1 MSPSV
6 IENFV
11 VGIVTSITTALA
23 VWLWRNIRETRR
35 LNRKAEFFNISRGEQ
50 CLTVMNHNPR
60 GRDMMS
66 HCDIE
71 TLIELVRLIDEIG
84 GKPKIAAFDKVL
96 EPPGE
101 MTEFCIGGP
110 DSNHRTK
117 VHAENFL
124 KGVRFLPLSL
134 NDPDNLAIVTSTGKF
149 KHIAYEEEY
158 VILARLYPKPTSR
171 PVILISGQTSRS
183 NQGATH
189 YLIKNYNST
198 LRKQFGSKR
207 PFCLLLKL
215 QSPRTYGYKSVGLV
229 EDITNTAF
237 VLPLSA
243 KTRGSH
249 HF

>member
-1 MSPSV
+1 MPPSV

-11 VGIVTSITTALA
+11 VGIVTSIVTALS
-23 VWLWRNIRETRR
+23 VWLYRNIRESQA
-35 LNRKAEFFNISRGEQ
+35 LNRKAEFFSISRGEQ

-71 TLIELVRLIDEIG
+71 TLIELVRLIDGIG
-84 GKPKIAAFDKVL
+84 GKPKIAAFDKIL

-124 KGVRFLPLSL
+124 KGVQFLPLNL
-134 NDPDNLAIVTSTGKF
+134 DDPDNLAIITSTGKF
-149 KHIAYEEEY
+149 RHIAYEEEY
-158 VILARLYPKPTSR
+158 VILARLYPRPMSR
-171 PVILISGQTSRS
+171 PVILISGQTARS

-198 LRKQFGSKR
+198 LRKKFGSKR

-229 EDITNTAF
+229 EDITDTAF
-237 VLPLSA
+237 VPLPFST
-243 KTRGSH
+243 KTHSGH
-249 HF
+249 

>member
-1 MSPSV
+1 MPPSV

-11 VGIVTSITTALA
+11 VGIVTSVITALS
-23 VWLWRNIRETRR
+23 VWLWRNIQEAKQ
-35 LNRKAEFFNISRGEQ
+35 LNRKAEFFSISRGEQ

-71 TLIELVRLIDEIG
+71 TLIELVRLIDGIG

-101 MTEFCIGGP
+101 VTEFCIGGP

-134 NDPDNLAIVTSTGKF
+134 NEPDNLAIVTSTDKF
-149 KHIAYEEEY
+149 RHKAYEDEY
-158 VILARLYPKPTSR
+158 VVLARLYPDPAAQ
-171 PVILISGQTSRS
+171 PVILIAGQTSRA

-189 YLIKNYNST
+189 YLIQNYNSA
-198 LRKQFGSKR
+198 LRRKFGSKR
-207 PFCLLLKL
+207 PFCLILEL
-215 QSPRTYGYKSVGLV
+215 QSPRTYGYRSVQLV
-229 EDITNTAF
+229 KDVTNTAF
-237 VLPLSA
+237 TPLPNQP
-243 KTRGSH
+243 
-249 HF
+249 